1 MFEVGNL
8 ADEGVQ
14 IACKGHPAGPGVG
27 GGEVLQKGEEFK
39 RMCTVGLDAIP
50 VGSFGH
56 FQLPV
61 ATEDDLTIAG
71 LPPVEVASES
81 LALAMSKFER
91 RFLLLI

>member
-1 MFEVGNL
+1 MFEVGDL

-27 GGEVLQKGEEFK
+27 DGEVLQEREEFK
-39 RMCTVGLDAIP
+39 RMSAVGLDAIP
-50 VGSFGH
+50 VGSFGRVK
-56 FQLPV
+56 LPV
-61 ATEDDLTIAG
+61 ASDDDLTITG